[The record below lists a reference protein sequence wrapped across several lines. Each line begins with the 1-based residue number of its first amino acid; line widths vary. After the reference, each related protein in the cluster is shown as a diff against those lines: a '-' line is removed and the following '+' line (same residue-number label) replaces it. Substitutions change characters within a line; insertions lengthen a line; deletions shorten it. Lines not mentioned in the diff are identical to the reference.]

1 MENNDTKTDYQ
12 EIVRAG
18 DQMWEMVEITIGII
32 FFVCLFEIH
41 VPIFFIYYLNYICW
55 NISSLHFKTFKI
67 QLHGVPPFALWLG
80 L

>member
-41 VPIFFIYYLNYICW
+41 VHYFLYVQGIF
-55 NISSLHFKTFKI
+55 K
-67 QLHGVPPFALWLG
+67 
-80 L
+80 